1 MLNHTSKQASIAPF
15 KAKTLRLA
23 GKESMMAR
31 RQTRK
36 TTPVRRRDG
45 STPAKAILDDQTA
58 RPRGYTSGRTGARG
72 SLMR

>member
-1 MLNHTSKQASIAPF
+1 
-15 KAKTLRLA
+15 
-23 GKESMMAR
+23 MAR

-72 SLMR
+72 SPIDSWLSAFQMRSRAAPPETAAMMAAF